1 MKQDNVIKIAFVED
15 SVEQAEQLINVMRN
29 GGTAVRPS
37 RAGTADEFAQS
48 LDESPDIVLVNPS
61 TKKLDVATVLR
72 QVEASGKDV
81 AIIAIVEKL
90 NEDTISELF
99 TSGIRGVALRGRP
112 EQTLAIVRREFE
124 SLTTRR
130 QVRRLEAALRESERR
145 CDALLDSSR
154 DAIAYVHEGMH
165 VRANQAY
172 LEQFGFEEFD
182 DILGLPILDMIASE
196 DADRFKTLL
205 RNLSRGDKPPMEHIE
220 FQARR
225 GDGNRFKTIVEFA
238 HATFEGEPCLQI
250 VFRREI
256 VDPNDVAQ
264 LTRDTVT
271 GLWNRAHT
279 LELVD
284 RAVASATD
292 GETGR
297 ALLLVEP
304 DNWKDIVPAI
314 GMGNADQLFAGIA
327 ARIRDVLDDDDEAG
341 VLGEH
346 TIGVVLHSRSD
357 AEVHGLIENLRSSVA
372 AQIFDVGARSITV
385 SLTVGGSLLAERNAK
400 TETLLEQASTALRNA
415 QNQGGNRSEVHDP
428 SAREKADAER
438 DLYWLNLV
446 RDALDNDNFLLYH
459 QQIISLQD
467 AAGEFYEIL
476 VRMRGPNGDVL
487 PSYFMPVAER
497 HGMLPAVDRWVLG
510 HAIDTLH
517 QRERDGLTTTY
528 FVKLTLASLHDAT
541 LLPWLAQ
548 RVGEAKLRRSTI
560 VVEMPE
566 SKVLTSLRPAQ
577 EFITGWKKVGG
588 RFALEQFGSGLNSF
602 QMLTHVDAD
611 YLKIDR
617 SFMTELPQHPENQ
630 KKIAEICAEAR
641 GLGKQTIAEWVEDAA
656 STSLL
661 FACGVD
667 FVQGNFL
674 QEPVMVVA
682 DRHDFTHA

>member
-256 VDPNDVAQ
+256 VDPNVVAQ

-415 QNQGGNRSEVHDP
+415 QNQGGNRVELHDP

-438 DLYWLNLV
+438 EQYWFDLV
-446 RDALDNDNFLLYH
+446 RDALSKDGLRLYH
-459 QQIISLQD
+459 
-467 AAGEFYEIL
+467 
-476 VRMRGPNGDVL
+476 
-487 PSYFMPVAER
+487 
-497 HGMLPAVDRWVLG
+497 
-510 HAIDTLH
+510 
-517 QRERDGLTTTY
+517 
-528 FVKLTLASLHDAT
+528 
-541 LLPWLAQ
+541 
-548 RVGEAKLRRSTI
+548 
-560 VVEMPE
+560 
-566 SKVLTSLRPAQ
+566 
-577 EFITGWKKVGG
+577 
-588 RFALEQFGSGLNSF
+588 
-602 QMLTHVDAD
+602 
-611 YLKIDR
+611 
-617 SFMTELPQHPENQ
+617 
-630 KKIAEICAEAR
+630 
-641 GLGKQTIAEWVEDAA
+641 
-656 STSLL
+656 
-661 FACGVD
+661 
-667 FVQGNFL
+667 
-674 QEPVMVVA
+674 
-682 DRHDFTHA
+682 

>member
-1 MKQDNVIKIAFVED
+1 
-15 SVEQAEQLINVMRN
+15 MRN

-37 RAGTADEFAQS
+37 RAGTPDEFAQS
-48 LDESPDIVLVNPS
+48 LDESPDIVLVNPA

-81 AIIAIVEKL
+81 AIIAIVERL

-99 TSGIRGVALRGRP
+99 TAGVRGIALRGRP

-130 QVRRLEAALRESERR
+130 QVRRLETALRESERR

-205 RNLSRGDKPPMEHIE
+205 RNLSRGDKPPVEHIE

-225 GDGNRFKTIVEFA
+225 GDGNRFKAIVEFA
-238 HATFEGEPCLQI
+238 HATFEGESCLQI

-256 VDPNDVAQ
+256 IDPNVVAQ

-327 ARIRDVLDDDDEAG
+327 GRIRDVLDDDDEAG

-346 TIGVVLHSRSD
+346 TIGVVLHARSD

-372 AQIFDVGARSITV
+372 AQIFDVGSRSITV
-385 SLTVGGSLLAERNAK
+385 SLTVGGSLLAERNANA
-400 TETLLEQASTALRNA
+400 ETLLEQASTALRNA

-446 RDALDNDNFLLYH
+446 RDALESDNFLLYH

-630 KKIAEICAEAR
+630 KKIAEICVEAHAQ
-641 GLGKQTIAEWVEDAA
+641 GKQTIAEWVEDAA

-661 FACGVD
+661 FSCGVD

>member
-29 GGTAVRPS
+29 GGIAVRPS
-37 RAGTADEFAQS
+37 RAGTPEEFTQS

-61 TKKLDVATVLR
+61 TKKLDVATVVR

-81 AIIAIVEKL
+81 SIIAIIERF
-90 NEDTISELF
+90 NEDTIADLF
-99 TSGIRGVALRGRP
+99 TAGIRGVALRSRP

-130 QVRRLEAALRESERR
+130 HVRRLETALRESERR

-196 DADRFKTLL
+196 DADRFKSLL
-205 RNLSRGDKPPMEHIE
+205 RNLSRGDKPPVEHIE

-256 VDPNDVAQ
+256 IDPNVVAQ

-284 RAVASATD
+284 RAVASAAD

-327 ARIRDVLDDDDEAG
+327 TRIRDVLDEDDEAG

-346 TIGVVLHSRSD
+346 TIGVVLHARSD

-372 AQIFDVGARSITV
+372 AQIFDVGSRSITV
-385 SLTVGGSLLAERNAK
+385 SLTVGGSLLAERNAN

-415 QNQGGNRSEVHDP
+415 QSQGGNRSEVHDP

-446 RDALDNDNFLLYH
+446 RDALESDNFLLYH

-497 HGMLPAVDRWVLG
+497 HGMLPAVDRWVLD
-510 HAIDTLH
+510 HALDTLR

-548 RVGEAKLRRSTI
+548 RMGDAKLRRSTI

-577 EFITGWKKVGG
+577 EFVTAWKKVGG
-588 RFALEQFGSGLNSF
+588 RFGLEQFGSGLNSF

-630 KKIAEICAEAR
+630 KKIAEICTQAR
-641 GLGKQTIAEWVEDAA
+641 TQGKQTIAEWVEDAA